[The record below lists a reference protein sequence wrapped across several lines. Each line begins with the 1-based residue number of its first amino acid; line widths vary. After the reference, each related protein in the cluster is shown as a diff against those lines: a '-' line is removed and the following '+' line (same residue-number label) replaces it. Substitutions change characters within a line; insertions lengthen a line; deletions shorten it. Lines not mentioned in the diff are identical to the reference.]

1 MSFHKYEVG
10 GRCLF
15 CCIAYHI
22 VETQAVCL
30 LIIRMISLTKQISFI
45 VRKLFLRKIE
55 KKCEIYKKQLHFLCK
70 YI

>member
-30 LIIRMISLTKQISFI
+30 LIIQMISLTKQISFI
-45 VRKLFLRKIE
+45 VRKLFLRKI
-55 KKCEIYKKQLHFLCK
+55 
-70 YI
+70 